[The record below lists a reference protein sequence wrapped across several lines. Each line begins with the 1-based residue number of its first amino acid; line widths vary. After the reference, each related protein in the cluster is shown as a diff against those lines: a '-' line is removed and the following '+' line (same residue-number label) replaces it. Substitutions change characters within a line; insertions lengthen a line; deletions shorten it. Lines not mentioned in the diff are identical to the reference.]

1 MKVAITGAN
10 GFLGSY
16 LVKECLKQ
24 KIEVHAL
31 VRANAN
37 KSLLPNDST
46 FSIHEIDYR
55 SSLEDQFNHI
65 KNDVG
70 DIDYFIHNAGMT
82 VSLVNEEYY
91 QVNVGITTAITD
103 ALLATQFLKKKGRFV
118 YTSSYA
124 AQGPASVNKPV
135 SHYGRSKLQAEKV
148 IQEKMSDFLLVR
160 PTAIYGAGDVAF
172 LPLFKGAK
180 MGVYPVTDSSQRMS
194 MIHAEDLARMIVN
207 DMQTAPGILHYND
220 GNTYLHQDFIR
231 VFEELLNKRVRKF
244 PLPKWL
250 AKFSMGSS
258 DIWHKIINKR
268 PGITLEKFDEISQHW
283 DLHTT
288 DLRHSSVKPQISLKE
303 GFEDALKYYQKNKL
317 I

>member
-31 VRANAN
+31 VRAKAN
-37 KSLLPNDST
+37 KSLLPDDSV

-55 SSLEDQFNHI
+55 TSLEDQFNRI
-65 KNDVG
+65 KNDIG

-103 ALLATQFLKKKGRFV
+103 ALLATQFLKKNGRFV

-180 MGVYPVTDSSQRMS
+180 MGVYPVTDSNQRMS
-194 MIHAEDLARMIVN
+194 MIHAEDLARMIVK
-207 DMQTAPGILHYND
+207 DMQTSPGILHYND

-303 GFEDALKYYQKNKL
+303 GFEDALKYYEKNKL